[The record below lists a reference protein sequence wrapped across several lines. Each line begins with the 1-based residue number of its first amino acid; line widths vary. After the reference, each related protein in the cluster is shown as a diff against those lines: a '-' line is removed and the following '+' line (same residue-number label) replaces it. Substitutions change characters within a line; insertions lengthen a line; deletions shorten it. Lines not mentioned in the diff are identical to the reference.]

1 MATTLTRGSLDWCGL
16 WVLTISVAV
25 LLAVVIV
32 VWLRRRD
39 HARSR
44 SDEKLTV
51 LIALGFGILLAP
63 TAFGRGVVGQL
74 ASGINDAGR

>member
-1 MATTLTRGSLDWCGL
+1 M
-16 WVLTISVAV
+16 LTISVAV

-63 TAFGRGVVGQL
+63 TAFGRDVVGVVGQL
-74 ASGINDAGR
+74 ASAVNDAGR